1 MNPALDVTKVPDAF
15 EGIWETRPAFSF
27 SLIPTDA
34 KVSAF
39 LSLSVEAKPPMR
51 AEVTS
56 LIVRIRVD
64 PRAFFFPQHLVIP
77 SVTALAV
84 SSSDLAELPP
94 PWSSAPRKAGLV
106 EGAFTLSRRTTNLS
120 GNFRPLP
127 TSGLCALPPHLI

>member
-1 MNPALDVTKVPDAF
+1 MPLKGSGRPDQRF
-15 EGIWETRPAFSF
+15 LFPSFRPTRRYLHFFRSQWKR
-27 SLIPTDA
+27 SHRC
-34 KVSAF
+34 S
-39 LSLSVEAKPPMR
+39 

-84 SSSDLAELPP
+84 SSSDSAELPP